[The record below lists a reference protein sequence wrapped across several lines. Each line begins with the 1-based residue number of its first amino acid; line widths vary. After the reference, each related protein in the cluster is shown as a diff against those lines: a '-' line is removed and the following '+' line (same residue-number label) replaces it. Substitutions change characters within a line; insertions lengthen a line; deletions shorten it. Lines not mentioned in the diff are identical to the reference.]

1 MSKRKPVAEIILIVV
16 GAVLSC
22 CWLPRGIIGLIYLIQ
37 AIGAKFRVSG
47 DIAQLLQALS
57 NPLAW
62 YNQQIIRRFY
72 MRGNFKVGQ
81 LLNAIPLCLCP
92 LVAIAILVVAIV
104 LFVRA
109 GRAGREET
117 V

>member
-1 MSKRKPVAEIILIVV
+1 MSKRRPVAEIVLIVI

-22 CWLPRGIIGLIYLIQ
+22 CWLPRGIMGLIYLIQ
-37 AIGAKFRVSG
+37 AIGAKLRVSG

-62 YNQQIIRRFY
+62 YNQQIIQRFY
-72 MRGNFKVGQ
+72 IRGNFKVGQ
-81 LLNAIPLCLCP
+81 LLNAIPLCLYP
-92 LVAIAILVVAIV
+92 LVGIAVLVVAIV
-104 LFVRA
+104 LYARAKRA
-109 GRAGREET
+109 GGEET

>member
-1 MSKRKPVAEIILIVV
+1 LL
-16 GAVLSC
+16 GAT
-22 CWLPRGIIGLIYLIQ
+22 WE

-57 NPLAW
+57 NPLTW

-72 MRGNFKVGQ
+72 IRGNFKVGQ